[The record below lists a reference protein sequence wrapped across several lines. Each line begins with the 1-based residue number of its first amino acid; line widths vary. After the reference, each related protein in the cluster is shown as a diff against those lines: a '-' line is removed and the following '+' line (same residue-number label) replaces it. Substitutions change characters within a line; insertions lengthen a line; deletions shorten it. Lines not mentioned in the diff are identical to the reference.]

1 MHTVFDELIAPLR
14 NFFRDK
20 SSEFDEQAGSEALFF
35 KDFTL
40 KLIFAHVM
48 KFSSLKV
55 LITELKSN
63 EAAEKL
69 GFQPTPYSTFRDG
82 FSRFESDFFHQAFQF
97 ILQNSSW
104 LSIPAIDEL
113 GIFKLVD
120 GSIFPNISSMDW
132 AVYKNTK
139 NAIRLHL
146 SFDLNRMIPT
156 EFIATA
162 ANFSE
167 RNFLQSIVQQGI
179 TYIADRGYFSF
190 DLANHIATS
199 EAFFIFRV
207 KGNYLFSVC
216 QNLAITSLSGMPA
229 CFVNVKDQMITFDN
243 DDYDQTYR
251 MVCFTVLSSDF
262 IICTNRT
269 DLSTLEIIMLYAY
282 RWQVELLFK
291 FIKRTLNGIHLFNL
305 SPNGVTIHFYVLL
318 ITAVLEL
325 RLKQLCINFV
335 QFTETI
341 EPSDVI
347 NVQKLELFS
356 TYKGFDPAI
365 WIKNL
370 TDKFYKYWKIGLH
383 WLIILKNSITKPFDF
398 HIITKLGGT

>member
-1 MHTVFDELIAPLR
+1 MRTVFDELIAPLKK
-14 NFFRDK
+14 FFKDK
-20 SSEFDEQAGSEALFF
+20 SSQFDEQAGSESLFF
-35 KDFTL
+35 QDFTL

-48 KFSSLKV
+48 KFGSLRI

-63 EAAEKL
+63 ETAEKL
-69 GFQPTPYSTFRDG
+69 GFEPTPYSTLKEG
-82 FSRFESDFFHQAFQF
+82 FSRFDANFFQQAFQF
-97 ILQNSSW
+97 ILKNSSW

-132 AVYKNTK
+132 ATYKKTK
-139 NAIRLHL
+139 NAIRLHM

-167 RNFLQSIVQQGI
+167 RKFLQSIVQQGI

-190 DLANHIATS
+190 DLAAHIAKS

-216 QNLAITSLSGMPA
+216 QDLAITSLSGMPA
-229 CFVNVKDQMITFDN
+229 CFINVKDQLITFDN
-243 DDYDQTYR
+243 DEHAHTYR
-251 MVCFTVLSSDF
+251 MVCFTVLNSDF
-262 IICTNRT
+262 MICTNRT

-305 SPNGVTIHFYVLL
+305 SPNGVNIHFYVLL
-318 ITAVLEL
+318 ITALLEL

-341 EPSDVI
+341 EVTDVV
-347 NVQKLELFS
+347 NVQKLEHFS
-356 TYKGFDPAI
+356 TYKDFDPAI

-370 TDKFYKYWKIGLH
+370 TDKFYNYWKIGIH
-383 WLIILKNSITKPFDF
+383 WLIRLKNLIAKPFDF
-398 HIITKLGGT
+398 HTIIKLNGS

>member
-14 NFFRDK
+14 NFFQNK
-20 SSEFDEQAGSEALFF
+20 SSEFDKQAGSEALFF

-69 GFQPTPYSTFRDG
+69 GLQPTPYSTFRDG
-82 FSRFESDFFHQAFQF
+82 FSRFEADFFQQAFQF

-132 AVYKNTK
+132 ATYKKTK
-139 NAIRLHL
+139 NAIRMHM
-146 SFDLNRMIPT
+146 SFELNRMIPT

-162 ANFSE
+162 ANYSE
-167 RNFLQSIVQQGI
+167 RTFLQSIVQQGI

-190 DLANHIATS
+190 DLAAHIVKN

-207 KGNYLFSVC
+207 EGNY
-216 QNLAITSLSGMPA
+216 
-229 CFVNVKDQMITFDN
+229 
-243 DDYDQTYR
+243 Y
-251 MVCFTVLSSDF
+251 
-262 IICTNRT
+262 
-269 DLSTLEIIMLYAY
+269 
-282 RWQVELLFK
+282 
-291 FIKRTLNGIHLFNL
+291 
-305 SPNGVTIHFYVLL
+305 
-318 ITAVLEL
+318 
-325 RLKQLCINFV
+325 
-335 QFTETI
+335 
-341 EPSDVI
+341 
-347 NVQKLELFS
+347 QKN
-356 TYKGFDPAI
+356 P
-365 WIKNL
+365 
-370 TDKFYKYWKIGLH
+370 
-383 WLIILKNSITKPFDF
+383 
-398 HIITKLGGT
+398 

>member
-1 MHTVFDELIAPLR
+1 MRTVFDELIAPLK
-14 NFFRDK
+14 NFFKDK
-20 SSEFDEQAGSEALFF
+20 SSQFDEQAGSESLFF
-35 KDFTL
+35 QDFTL

-48 KFSSLKV
+48 KFGSLRI

-63 EAAEKL
+63 ETAEKL
-69 GFQPTPYSTFRDG
+69 GFEPTPYSTLKEG
-82 FSRFESDFFHQAFQF
+82 FSRFDANFFQQAFQF
-97 ILQNSSW
+97 ILKNSSW

-132 AVYKNTK
+132 ATYKKTK
-139 NAIRLHL
+139 NAIRLHM
-146 SFDLNRMIPT
+146 SFELNRMIPT

-167 RNFLQSIVQQGI
+167 RKFLQSIVQQGI

-190 DLANHIATS
+190 DLAAHIAKS

-216 QNLAITSLSGMPA
+216 QDLAITSLSGMPA
-229 CFVNVKDQMITFDN
+229 CFINVKDQLITFDN
-243 DDYDQTYR
+243 DEHAQTYR
-251 MVCFTVLSSDF
+251 MVCFTVLNSDF
-262 IICTNRT
+262 MICTNRT

-305 SPNGVTIHFYVLL
+305 SPNGVNIHFYVLL
-318 ITAVLEL
+318 ITALLEL

-341 EPSDVI
+341 EVTDVV
-347 NVQKLELFS
+347 NVQKLEHFS
-356 TYKGFDPAI
+356 TYKDFDPAI

-370 TDKFYKYWKIGLH
+370 TDKFYNYWKIGIH
-383 WLIILKNSITKPFDF
+383 WLIRLKNLIAKPFDF
-398 HIITKLGGT
+398 HTIIKLNGS

>member
-14 NFFRDK
+14 NFFQNK
-20 SSEFDEQAGSEALFF
+20 SSEFDEQAGSESLFF

-48 KFSSLKV
+48 KISSLKA

-82 FSRFESDFFHQAFQF
+82 FSRFEADFFQQAFQF
-97 ILQNSSW
+97 ILQKSSW

-132 AVYKNTK
+132 ATYKKTK
-139 NAIRLHL
+139 NAIRLHM

-167 RNFLQSIVQQGI
+167 RTFLQSIVQQGI

-190 DLANHIATS
+190 NLANHIAKS
-199 EAFFIFRV
+199 GVFFIFRV

-216 QNLAITSLSGMPA
+216 QDLAITSLNGMPA
-229 CFVNVKDQMITFDN
+229 CFVNVKDQIITFDN
-243 DDYDQTYR
+243 DDHDQTYR

-262 IICTNRT
+262 MICTNRT

-341 EPSDVI
+341 ESGDVV
-347 NVQKLELFS
+347 NVKKLEHFS

-370 TDKFYKYWKIGLH
+370 TDKFYKYWKIGIH
-383 WLIILKNSITKPFDF
+383 WLITLKNLIAKPFDF
-398 HIITKLGGT
+398 QVIARLGGT